1 MWGGGPQD
9 ASGGM
14 NASVPLH
21 RATNGRMLAGVA
33 AGLASYLGVDVTI
46 VRIGF
51 AVATILGGG
60 IGIPVY
66 IACLLL
72 VPEEGA
78 TESLASSLI
87 HSIADGR

>member
-1 MWGGGPQD
+1 
-9 ASGGM
+9 M
-14 NASVPLH
+14 NASAPLH

-33 AGLASYLGVDVTI
+33 AGLASYLGVDATI
-46 VRIGF
+46 VRIAF
-51 AVATILGGG
+51 AAATLLGGG

-78 TESLASSLI
+78 TESIAASLL
-87 HSIADGR
+87 HPAADGR